1 MIDRDVL
8 KYGKEG
14 KFMQMKGKLWKS
26 VLCIA
31 LVGMMILPTGCKKE
45 TGQDSSYY
53 LDYEYYEEET
63 GAEKESD
70 NTSDK
75 NESTGDKEKTSS
87 TATDKDIKKN
97 QGTNG
102 NSTVET
108 VDVKGYKYTIYS
120 PWLPTDKS
128 GITTEFE
135 KVLFARIEEV
145 EKALGCKITIVRP
158 DSCTKDSLQPLIM
171 AGKKVGDIIEP
182 LSCNVLSLASSNYIV
197 PWNGTGIDVNS
208 PNYIARWTEL
218 NTYNGKTYGIQFQKP
233 TDIRTCIIFNKTLL
247 KKCGVDADGI
257 YDLVSNK
264 QWTFEKFREYVTMAT
279 KYNGNEAVSY
289 GLGGTPIK
297 LAMGFVAANGGAT
310 ASLVQNKVV
319 STMDTDHVKYALNYL
334 NGLIHNDKAYNIAEK
349 ISDGTHYLNYD
360 TDGYYQK
367 LFKSGK
373 VAFWIDEGWVLEQ
386 QVKGKVNFDYGLVPL
401 PIGPNAGNRY
411 ISCANNSRV
420 LCITSTNFRSKDFKK
435 SMTIFNELSKPPK
448 GYTGDDWWQY
458 DVKMNC
464 FQSQSAEKDL
474 AMYLLIHQ
482 ASTPDI
488 GYGTMALRTDFITK
502 VIYDGLM
509 NGKTTTGAAI
519 DSIKTTHNKTLDSMY
534 NSSNNP
540 VFN

>member
-1 MIDRDVL
+1 MQADYRFL
-8 KYGKEG
+8 KGA
-14 KFMQMKGKLWKS
+14 
-26 VLCIA
+26 LCVA
-31 LVGMMILPTGCKKE
+31 LAGMMLLFAGCKK
-45 TGQDSSYY
+45 QNNDSSSYY
-53 LDYEYYEEET
+53 LDYEEYEDYEAGGET
-63 GAEKESD
+63 GSSGD
-70 NTSDK
+70 NSGTA
-75 NESTGDKEKTSS
+75 GDKSGASGASSGDKTV
-87 TATDKDIKKN
+87 KE
-97 QGTNG
+97 QETNG
-102 NSTVET
+102 DSKVEA
-108 VDVKGYKYTIYS
+108 VNVKGYKYTIYS

-135 KVLFARIEEV
+135 KVLFERIDEV
-145 EKALGCKITIVRP
+145 EKKLGCTITIVRP

-171 AGKKVGDIIEP
+171 AGKKVGDVIEP

-197 PWNGTGIDVNS
+197 PWNGTGIDVKS
-208 PNYIARWTEL
+208 PNYISRWTEL

-233 TDIRTCIIFNKTLL
+233 IDIRTCIVFNKTLL
-247 KKCGVDADGI
+247 KKYGVNADGI
-257 YDLVSNK
+257 YDLVKKN
-264 QWTFEKFREYVTMAT
+264 QWTFEKFREYVIAAT

-310 ASLVQNKVV
+310 ASLVNKKVV
-319 STMDTDHVKYALNYL
+319 STLDTDNVKYALTYL
-334 NGLIHNDKAYNIAEK
+334 NGLIHNDRAYNIAEK

-367 LFKSGK
+367 LFKNGK

-386 QVKGKVNFDYGLVPL
+386 QVKGKVNFDYGILPL
-401 PIGPNAGNRY
+401 PIGPNAGGKY

-420 LCITSTNFRSKDFKK
+420 LCITSTNFKSKDFKK
-435 SMTIFNELSKPPK
+435 SMTVFNELSKPPK

-464 FQSQSAEKDL
+464 FQTQSADKDME
-474 AMYLLIHQ
+474 MYMLIHK

-488 GYGTMALRTDFITK
+488 GYGTMALRTDFISK

-540 VFN
+540 VFK

>member
-1 MIDRDVL
+1 MQANYKFL
-8 KYGKEG
+8 KG
-14 KFMQMKGKLWKS
+14 
-26 VLCIA
+26 VLCFA
-31 LVGMMILPTGCKKE
+31 LAGMMILPTGCKKNE
-45 TGQDSSYY
+45 GQDSSYY
-53 LDYEYYEEET
+53 LDYEYYEEEKSGSKSGSSSQKDGDSVGKSET
-63 GAEKESD
+63 SGTASEKNTEKEQ
-70 NTSDK
+70 
-75 NESTGDKEKTSS
+75 E
-87 TATDKDIKKN
+87 
-97 QGTNG
+97 TNG
-102 NSTVET
+102 DSKVEA

-120 PWLPTDKS
+120 PWLPTSKS
-128 GITTEFE
+128 GITSEFE
-135 KVLFARIEEV
+135 KVLYARIEEV
-145 EKALGCKITIVRP
+145 EKSLGCEITVVRP

-182 LSCNVLSLASSNYIV
+182 LSCNLLSLASSNYIV

-233 TDIRTCIIFNKTLL
+233 TDIRTCIVFNKTLL

-257 YDLVSNK
+257 YDLVNKK
-264 QWTFEKFREYVTMAT
+264 QWTFDKFREYVTAAT

-310 ASLVQNKVV
+310 ASLINNKVV
-319 STMDTDHVKYALNYL
+319 STMDTVNVKYALEYL
-334 NGLIHNDKAYNIAEK
+334 NGLIHSDKAYNIAEK

-360 TDGYYQK
+360 ADGYYQK
-367 LFKSGK
+367 LFKNGK

-386 QVKGKVNFDYGLVPL
+386 QVKGKVNFDYGIVPL
-401 PIGPNAGNRY
+401 PIGPNADGKH

-420 LCITSTNFRSKDFKK
+420 FCITSTNFKSKDFKK
-435 SMTIFNELSKPPK
+435 SMTVFNELSKPPK
-448 GYTGDDWWQY
+448 GYTGDNWWQY

-464 FQSQSAEKDL
+464 FQTQSADKDL
-474 AMYLLIHQ
+474 EMYMLIHK

-519 DSIKTTHNKTLDSMY
+519 ESIKTTHNKTLDSMY

-540 VFN
+540 VFK